1 MELIFSKKIKKLG
14 INEIISI
21 QLSYIQSAYE
31 KMQKPICPSVLFS
44 FDDRIDV
51 YDVSPYLKDNE
62 QKDKMLNI
70 IQKIAK
76 ESKPSFISLVSESNV
91 FTKNQKTDQITQK
104 ECALLVVECPGRTVV
119 YTIPIIRSGGVMCL
133 EEDSPPITLRT
144 DDPNLKIMKGS
155 VLGNFFPR
163 PVR

>member
-14 INEIISI
+14 INEVISI

-31 KMQKPICPSVLFS
+31 KIQKPVCPSVLFS

-51 YDVSPYLKDNE
+51 YDVSPYLKDNG
-62 QKDKMLNI
+62 QKDKMLKI

-76 ESKPSFISLVSESNV
+76 ESKPAFISLVSESNV
-91 FTKNQKTDQITQK
+91 FKKDTSNNQVTQQ
-104 ECALLVVECPGRTVV
+104 ECVLLVVEQPGKAVV
-119 YTIPIIRSGGVMCL
+119 YTIPILRTGGEMCL

-144 DDPNLKIMKGS
+144 DDPKLKIMEGS
-155 VLGNFFPR
+155 LLGNFFPR
-163 PVR
+163 PV